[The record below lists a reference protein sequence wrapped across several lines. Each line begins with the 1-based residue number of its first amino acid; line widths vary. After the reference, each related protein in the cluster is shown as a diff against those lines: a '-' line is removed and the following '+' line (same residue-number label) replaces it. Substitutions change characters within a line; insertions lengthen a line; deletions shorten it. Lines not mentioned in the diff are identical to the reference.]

1 MSNNKQDIMQEHR
14 INTREFPQYIKLI
27 KQKLKYVKLFQR
39 KIIVAMPTLFPVEM
53 QILHI
58 L

>member
-1 MSNNKQDIMQEHR
+1 MQEHR